1 MKAAVGN
8 HGPEKSVKQIKAKL
22 GRLKDPY
29 KQVKGN
35 NRRTG
40 AASQSCP
47 YYNDLNELLRERY
60 IVSFKQVKEVGC
72 SKKTNLPTS

>member
-40 AASQSCP
+40 AGS
-47 YYNDLNELLRERY
+47 
-60 IVSFKQVKEVGC
+60 
-72 SKKTNLPTS
+72 